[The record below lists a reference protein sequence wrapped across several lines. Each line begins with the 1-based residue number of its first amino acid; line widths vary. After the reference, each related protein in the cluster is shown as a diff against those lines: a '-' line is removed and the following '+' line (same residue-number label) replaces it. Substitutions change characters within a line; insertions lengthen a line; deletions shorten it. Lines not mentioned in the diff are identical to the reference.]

1 MEGCVAKP
9 STEVNITHKLDEDLS
24 DKQKRSGT
32 DIGIYMMCIVV
43 ILLVAIIFVIVW
55 QS

>member
-1 MEGCVAKP
+1 
-9 STEVNITHKLDEDLS
+9 
-24 DKQKRSGT
+24 
-32 DIGIYMMCIVV
+32 MMCIVV